1 MLRNHHL
8 ELSKNGNVCV
18 WLPNDLTTTGRIRR
32 FKMDWK
38 GAMPAELLVDNY
50 QYYLERGSIVK
61 CRRVSL
67 A

>member
-1 MLRNHHL
+1 
-8 ELSKNGNVCV
+8 
-18 WLPNDLTTTGRIRR
+18 
-32 FKMDWK
+32 MDWK
-38 GAMPAELLVDNY
+38 GAMTAELLVDNY